1 MMQSVSLP
9 SIKLQTA
16 NDYNFGLKTEK
27 VAVTQLV
34 SKKNMGEE
42 VFTKY

>member
-34 SKKNMGEE
+34 SKNMGEE